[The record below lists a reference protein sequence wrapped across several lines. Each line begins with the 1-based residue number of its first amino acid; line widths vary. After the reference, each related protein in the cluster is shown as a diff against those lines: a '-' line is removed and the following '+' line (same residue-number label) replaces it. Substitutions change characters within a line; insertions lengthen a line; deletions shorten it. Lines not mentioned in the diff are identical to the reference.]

1 MPPPPPPQ
9 QQAYIHPNLRN
20 RPAAETVP
28 KKLVFRPVIDYTN
41 LKTKDQLYEEYRQK
55 NMGKADSGWGDE
67 D

>member
-1 MPPPPPPQ
+1 MSSN
-9 QQAYIHPNLRN
+9 AYIHPNLRN